1 MVVLFVESFSLDSGK
16 IDFPVQIAT
25 IRVVLSIICFEGS
38 LVDFPNKCVLQSL
51 NIALIIEGS
60 LVDFPNKC
68 VLQSLN
74 IAFIIANSAD
84 PDEMQ
89 QTTKLPCQGFQVYKG
104 FIPHYQ
110 RSSIK

>member
-1 MVVLFVESFSLDSGK
+1 MFPLDSGK
-16 IDFPVQIAT
+16 IDFPIQIAT
-25 IRVVLSIICFEGS
+25 IRMGLFIICFKGS
-38 LVDFPNKCVLQSL
+38 QVDFT
-51 NIALIIEGS
+51 
-60 LVDFPNKC
+60 NKC

-89 QTTKLPCQGFQVYKG
+89 QTTKLSLEWFPVYKE

-110 RSSIK
+110 MSLINLNQIMCLGPKT

>member
-1 MVVLFVESFSLDSGK
+1 MAVLNVERFFLDSRK
-16 IDFPVQIAT
+16 IDFPIQIAT
-25 IRVVLSIICFEGS
+25 LSIKCFKVS
-38 LVDFPNKCVLQSL
+38 QVDFSY
-51 NIALIIEGS
+51 
-60 LVDFPNKC
+60 KC

-89 QTTKLPCQGFQVYKG
+89 QTIKLPFKGFPVYKG

-110 RSSIK
+110 TSSIE

>member
-1 MVVLFVESFSLDSGK
+1 MFK
-16 IDFPVQIAT
+16 
-25 IRVVLSIICFEGS
+25 GS
-38 LVDFPNKCVLQSL
+38 QVDFPNKY
-51 NIALIIEGS
+51 
-60 LVDFPNKC
+60 

-89 QTTKLPCQGFQVYKG
+89 QTTKLHFQGFPVYKG

-110 RSSIK
+110 MSSIK